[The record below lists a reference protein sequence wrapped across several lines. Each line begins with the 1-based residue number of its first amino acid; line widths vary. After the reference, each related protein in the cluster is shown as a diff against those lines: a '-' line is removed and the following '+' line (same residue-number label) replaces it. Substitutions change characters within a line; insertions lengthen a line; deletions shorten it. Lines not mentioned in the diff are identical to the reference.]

1 MEYFTEKIMDSMEWW
16 DFKEKKVKK
25 SDDENL
31 KKHIATTMDQLGNT
45 SVLQG
50 FKCEDIDGIRIVKFW
65 YGFTKNYNFIPIA
78 GNFVFLYMRSRED
91 TTWKTLC
98 FDIDTKRFLSDNIE
112 TARKLKKQRE
122 QSQHLDEQR
131 EMNRLERL
139 RQENEQLESQNIR
152 LREENQRIDRIR
164 SNNLK
169 PRTEEEQQQQHATNG
184 NVEYLSNMTQKQV

>member
-31 KKHIATTMDQLGNT
+31 NKHISTSMDQMGNT

-50 FKCEDIDGIRIVKFW
+50 FKCEDIDGLRIVKFR
-65 YGFTKNYNFIPIA
+65 YGFTKKYNFIPIA
-78 GNFVFLYMRSRED
+78 GTFTYLYMRSRED

-112 TARKLKKQRE
+112 TAQKLKRQRE

-131 EMNRLERL
+131 EMNRLKRL
-139 RQENEQLESQNIR
+139 QHENKQLESENNR
-152 LREENQRIDRIR
+152 LLKENQRIASIR
-164 SNNLK
+164 SNDLK
-169 PRTEEEQQQQHATNG
+169 PKTEEQQQHATNG
-184 NVEYLSNMTQKQV
+184 NVEYLNSVTQKQV